1 MATTQEILKQVRK
14 IEIKTKGLS
23 QNIFAGEYHS
33 AFKGLGMTFS
43 EVREYQFGD
52 DVRNIDWNV
61 TARHDAPFVK
71 VFEEERELTS
81 MLLIDVSPSEAFGT
95 HKQFKNLQTTL
106 IAATIAFS
114 AIQNNDKVG
123 VLFFSD
129 KVEKFIPPKK
139 GRKHIL
145 RIVKELIDFQPEGS
159 GTDITE
165 ALVYLN
171 KYIKKRAA
179 VFLISDFIDEGFEDA
194 LKITARKHDLAAV
207 RVYDRMEVTLPNVG
221 FVKFKDL
228 ETGIYRWLDTGN
240 KTNRNNYS
248 RYWREKRQELLN
260 IFKRSGISY
269 TEISN
274 DEDYVRPLMRL
285 FEMKKVPV

>member
-71 VFEEERELTS
+71 IFEEERELTS
-81 MLLIDVSPSEAFGT
+81 VLVIDVSPSEAFGT
-95 HKQFKNLQTTL
+95 RTRFKNLQTTL

-114 AIQNNDKVG
+114 AVQNNDKVG

-129 KVEKFIPPKK
+129 RVEKYIPPKK

-145 RIVKELIDFQPEGS
+145 RIVKELIDFEPKGKA
-159 GTDITE
+159 TKIRE
-165 ALVYLN
+165 ALVHLN

-179 VFLISDFIDEGFEDA
+179 VFLISDFIDEGYEDI
-194 LKITARKHDLAAV
+194 LKITARRHDLAAI
-207 RVYDRMEVTLPNVG
+207 RVFDRMELELPNVG
-221 FVKFKDL
+221 FIKVKDM
-228 ETGIYRWLDTGN
+228 ESGQYRWIDTSN
-240 KTNRNNYS
+240 ATNRQNYN
-248 RYWREKRQELLN
+248 RYWQQ
-260 IFKRSGISY
+260 KRSDLQTIFSRNGISY
-269 TEISN
+269 AEIRN

-285 FEMKKVPV
+285 FEMKKIQV

>member
-129 KVEKFIPPKK
+129 KVEKFISPKK

-240 KTNRNNYS
+240 KTNRNNYN
-248 RYWREKRQELLN
+248 RYWRGKRQELLN